1 LLTVALVMS
10 PLVRMCSRFWRNLDM
25 RSRDERIEEY
35 YHNGA
40 RELAEWVVDLEDEN
54 DKLLSDLMSAK
65 NEVDHVK
72 GNNKELAKLYMKT
85 TREKNELD
93 PSRLASALRMYIA
106 ELDYDK
112 HKYLQCD
119 EEAGRDRYPEE
130 GQFLL
135 RGWETAGGGGGAKR
149 RGCL

>member
-1 LLTVALVMS
+1 
-10 PLVRMCSRFWRNLDM
+10 M

-40 RELAEWVVDLEDEN
+40 RELAEWVVDLEDQN

-65 NEVDHVK
+65 NEVDHLK

-93 PSRLASALRMYIA
+93 PSRLESALRMYIA
-106 ELDYDK
+106 ELDLGL
-112 HKYLQCD
+112 HQEIQCD
-119 EEAGRDRYPEE
+119 PDGFDGYPREVDF
-130 GQFLL
+130 FL
-135 RGWETAGGGGGAKR
+135 RCWETAGEGE
-149 RGCL
+149 